1 MISPTRLSVRRLSI
15 NPIADRTIAY
25 GKMMYKVSKFKGTVG
40 IEKRGNPPA
49 TGARSPTEG
58 TGISKYIITKLTI
71 SIAAKGPGRSRV
83 TFGVSHIKTIV
94 MQTIKTEVLNNIPL
108 IHSSLPS
115 AVSY

>member
-1 MISPTRLSVRRLSI
+1 MENI
-15 NPIADRTIAY
+15 
-25 GKMMYKVSKFKGTVG
+25 KVSKFKGTVG

-71 SIAAKGPGRSRV
+71 SIVQGPGRSRV

-94 MQTIKTEVLNNIPL
+94 MQTIKTEV
-108 IHSSLPS
+108 
-115 AVSY
+115 